1 MGTGR
6 TRESDGAHLD
16 AGGVEGELEGVAPR
30 GELAAAR
37 GWPGCLRRAGHVPA
51 GEVPVLAVHHDVLAQ
66 NAPGARLL
74 KSRRAR
80 ELAEEDNLGGVDGR
94 IRGGAR
100 GGTSRGGASH
110 HRDARVLSR
119 GTGAPDVCPDRRRVL
134 NGPFSHR
141 GAASATRLASND
153 EFD

>member
-1 MGTGR
+1 M
-6 TRESDGAHLD
+6 
-16 AGGVEGELEGVAPR
+16 APR

-74 KSRRAR
+74 ESRRAR
-80 ELAEEDNLGGVDGR
+80 ELAEEDNLGGVDR
-94 IRGGAR
+94 RVSGGAR
-100 GGTSRGGASH
+100 GSTSRGGASH

-119 GTGAPDVCPDRRRVL
+119 GTGAPDVCPARTESSTD
-134 NGPFSHR
+134 PFPHR
-141 GAASATRLASND
+141 GANRDPARV
-153 EFD
+153 E